1 MATEVKLPRLGQGM
15 ESGTIVRWLKTEG
28 DAIAK
33 GEPLYELDTDKVT
46 QEVEA
51 DSDGVLLKIVVA
63 DGEVDV
69 GTTVGIIGAQDEDV
83 SGLLAA
89 PSDNGDAPATEAP
102 EQRGGATQEE
112 SAEQA
117 ADEPAES
124 TEPATQASTDAVSQG
139 EAAPAAR
146 VGAPRRWLRAAD
158 GEHVKASPLARRI
171 ARERGVDLAQITGT
185 GPEGRVIAED
195 VEKAEARP
203 AVAPGAPAA
212 APEFEVVELTKTR
225 QTIARRL
232 TEAWQAPVFQLTVTA
247 DATELVATRERMV
260 ELLRE
265 GETKPTVS
273 DVLTRLVASALVRH
287 RPVNANFVDGKLH
300 RFSAANVGLA
310 VAAPGGLVVPVI
322 RDADRKSVLEIAA
335 DRADIVSRARDG
347 KLKLD
352 DLEGGTFT
360 ISNLGMYGIEQ
371 FVAVLNPP
379 QVAILA
385 VGSIDGSPDR
395 GRRRARDRPDDDDD
409 AHVRPPRDR
418 RLGGRRV
425 PPRREGVRR
434 DTRVG
439 VVASFHGHPA
449 GWAAGRQVPPRHA
462 PSRLLLARAEPG

>member
-28 DAIAK
+28 ETIAK
-33 GEPLYELDTDKVT
+33 GEPLFELDTDKVT

-51 DSDGVLLKIVVA
+51 DSEGVLLKIVIA

-83 SGLLAA
+83 SELLAA

-102 EQRGGATQEE
+102 ERGVATEVE

-117 ADEPAES
+117 AGEPAET
-124 TEPATQASTDAVSQG
+124 TEPATQESPDADSQG

-146 VGAPRRWLRAAD
+146 VEAETVAPRAD
-158 GEHVKASPLARRI
+158 GERIKASPLARRI
-171 ARERGVDLAQITGT
+171 ARERGVDLAAITGT

-203 AVAPGAPAA
+203 AVAVGAPAET
-212 APEFEVVELTKTR
+212 PEFEVVELTKTR

-232 TEAWQAPVFQLTVTA
+232 TEAWAAPVFQLTVTA

-287 RPVNANFVDGKLH
+287 PPVNANFVDGRIH
-300 RFSAANVGLA
+300 RFSAANVGIA
-310 VAAPGGLVVPVI
+310 VAAPSGLVVPVI
-322 RDADRKSVLEIAA
+322 RDAHRKSVLGIAA
-335 DRADIVSRARDG
+335 DRADVVSRARDG
-347 KLKLD
+347 KLKMA

-385 VGSIDGSPDR
+385 VGSIADRPAAIDGEFAIVPTLTMTLTCDHRAIDGSE
-395 GRRRARDRPDDDDD
+395 GAEFLRDVK
-409 AHVRPPRDR
+409 AFV
-418 RLGGRRV
+418 
-425 PPRREGVRR
+425 E
-434 DTRVG
+434 
-439 VVASFHGHPA
+439 SPA
-449 GWAAGRQVPPRHA
+449 
-462 PSRLLLARAEPG
+462 LAL

>member
-28 DAIAK
+28 EAVSK

-51 DSDGVLLKIVVA
+51 ESDGVLLKIVIA

-83 SGLLAA
+83 AALLAD
-89 PSDNGDAPATEAP
+89 SQGGNGDAPAATAAAP
-102 EQRGGATQEE
+102 VSET
-112 SAEQA
+112 
-117 ADEPAES
+117 PALS
-124 TEPATQASTDAVSQG
+124 RPSD
-139 EAAPAAR
+139 AAPAGEAKVEEPAQSSTTPR
-146 VGAPRRWLRAAD
+146 AP

-171 ARERGVDLAQITGT
+171 ARERGVDIRQIAGT

-195 VEKAEARP
+195 VENAAARP
-203 AVAPGAPAA
+203 AAAAGAPAS
-212 APEFEVVELTKTR
+212 PDVEIVELTSTR
-225 QTIARRL
+225 KTIARRL

-273 DVLTRLVASALVRH
+273 DVLTRIVASALVRH

-300 RFSAANVGLA
+300 RFAAANVGLA
-310 VAAPGGLVVPVI
+310 VAAPSGLVVPVI
-322 RDADRKSVLEIAA
+322 RDADKKSVQQIAA

-347 KLKLD
+347 KLKLP

-385 VGSIDGSPDR
+385 VGSIEERATVIDGDLAIVPTMTMTLTCDHRAIDGSE
-395 GRRRARDRPDDDDD
+395 GAEFLRDVK
-409 AHVRPPRDR
+409 AYV
-418 RLGGRRV
+418 
-425 PPRREGVRR
+425 E
-434 DTRVG
+434 
-439 VVASFHGHPA
+439 APA
-449 GWAAGRQVPPRHA
+449 
-462 PSRLLLARAEPG
+462 LAL